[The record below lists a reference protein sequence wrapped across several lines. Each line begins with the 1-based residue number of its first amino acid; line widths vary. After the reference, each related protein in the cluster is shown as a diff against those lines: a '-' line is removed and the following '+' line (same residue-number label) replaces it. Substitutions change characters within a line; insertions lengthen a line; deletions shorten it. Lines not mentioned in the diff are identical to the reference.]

1 MTADT
6 LSVPIRFRLAEHALW
21 TARRRMRRV
30 GYDLVDLLDARAL
43 RLPPLGEAD
52 GFDLRSIP
60 ETMLTALSDTKMLR
74 LVRQRYPRHFIRLDA
89 GWPAYWNGFSAKT
102 RSTLKRKRARWTEAA
117 SGLTVGVYRTP
128 DEVDAFVRLAGELS
142 ARTYQGR
149 LLDAGLPTD
158 ATALA
163 AMRRDA
169 AAGDFRGFILFH
181 GEQAA
186 AYLHLPV
193 TDGVV
198 LYAHLGYDPAFAA
211 LSPGTVLQLEA
222 LERLF
227 AEPGLRLFDFTEG
240 DGAHKRLF
248 GREAVDC
255 ADVLLLRPSVRNRLL
270 LTSLSG
276 FDRAVAAIGRTAE
289 ARGWKPKLKR
299 LLRR

>member
-1 MTADT
+1 MTAAI

-21 TARRRMRRV
+21 TARRDMHRIS
-30 GYDLVDLLDARAL
+30 YTLTDLLHERPLA
-43 RLPPLGEAD
+43 LPPLGDTD

-60 ETMLTALSDTKMLR
+60 ETVLVEVSDTGMLR

-102 RSTLKRKRARWTEAA
+102 RSTLKRKRTRWTEAA
-117 SGLTVGVYRTP
+117 GGLTVGVYRTP
-128 DEVDAFVRLAGELS
+128 DEVDAFVQLAGELS
-142 ARTYQGR
+142 ALTYQGR

-158 ATALA
+158 AAALA
-163 AMRRDA
+163 TMRRDA
-169 AAGDFRGFILFH
+169 AAGDFCGFILFR

-193 TDGVV
+193 MAGVV
-198 LYAHLGYDPAFAA
+198 LYAHLGYDPALAA
-211 LSPGTVLQLEA
+211 LSPGTVLQLEV

-255 ADVLLLRPSVRNRLL
+255 ADVLLLRPTIRNRLL
-270 LTSLSG
+270 LASLSG
-276 FDRAVAAIGRTAE
+276 FDRAVAAVRRAAE